1 MPKYFLSYSGPLT
14 CGIVNKSTFLH
25 VVLEDT
31 LQSTLSIMAI
41 APTGSL
47 LFSDN
52 VKKYVDNYYDLTLF
66 DEITQ
71 AVSMFPLITNV
82 LCSYMF

>member
-1 MPKYFLSYSGPLT
+1 
-14 CGIVNKSTFLH
+14 
-25 VVLEDT
+25 
-31 LQSTLSIMAI
+31 MAI